1 MSNANRFWYV
11 LQTSFH
17 RELQIQ
23 LQLNRMRIRSF
34 IPMHYEETTESG
46 RRRIRRKPAVHNL
59 IFVRISPAWL
69 QKIKTAKLIP
79 AKCMYDKTTQMPL
92 IVPDKQMDDFIALTE
107 GKFEDVL
114 LIDPSTE
121 ELERGDM
128 VRITSG
134 MFAGIEGE
142 YIRYRSKNRVVV
154 RIEELRGRRDG
165 RSARGL
171 HRENICRSTS
181 GRVVRLDRTAG
192 FTCSYPSK
200 RDILFKGE
208 DPSVRSMKTK
218 GGPVYSAPDAT
229 DPE

>member
-1 MSNANRFWYV
+1 M
-11 LQTSFH
+11 
-17 RELQIQ
+17 
-23 LQLNRMRIRSF
+23 
-34 IPMHYEETTESG
+34 
-46 RRRIRRKPAVHNL
+46 
-59 IFVRISPAWL
+59 RISPAWL

-154 RIEELRGRRDG
+154 RIEGFAAVATAEVPRLTSRKYLPKHIR
-165 RSARGL
+165 
-171 HRENICRSTS
+171 S
-181 GRVVRLDRTAG
+181 GRPLRPHGWFYLQ
-192 FTCSYPSK
+192 
-200 RDILFKGE
+200 L
-208 DPSVRSMKTK
+208 SVKTRHII
-218 GGPVYSAPDAT
+218 
-229 DPE
+229 

>member
-1 MSNANRFWYV
+1 MYPYLNINIRGVGPYPAQSSSKAPDNLPAGRRFENDEIPMSNANRFWYV

-46 RRRIRRKPAVHNL
+46 RRRIRRKPAVPNL
-59 IFVRISPAWL
+59 IFVRISPVWL

-79 AKCMYDKTTQMPL
+79 AKCMYDKMTQMPL

-142 YIRYRSKNRVVV
+142 YIRYRS
-154 RIEELRGRRDG
+154 
-165 RSARGL
+165 
-171 HRENICRSTS
+171 
-181 GRVVRLDRTAG
+181 
-192 FTCSYPSK
+192 
-200 RDILFKGE
+200 
-208 DPSVRSMKTK
+208 
-218 GGPVYSAPDAT
+218 
-229 DPE
+229 

>member
-1 MSNANRFWYV
+1 MYPYLNINIRGVGPYPAQSSSKAPDNLPAGRRFENDEIPMSNANRFWYV

-92 IVPDKQMDDFIALTE
+92 IVLT
-107 GKFEDVL
+107 
-114 LIDPSTE
+114 SRWT
-121 ELERGDM
+121 
-128 VRITSG
+128 TSS
-134 MFAGIEGE
+134 
-142 YIRYRSKNRVVV
+142 R
-154 RIEELRGRRDG
+154 
-165 RSARGL
+165 
-171 HRENICRSTS
+171 
-181 GRVVRLDRTAG
+181 
-192 FTCSYPSK
+192 
-200 RDILFKGE
+200 
-208 DPSVRSMKTK
+208 
-218 GGPVYSAPDAT
+218 
-229 DPE
+229 

>member
-1 MSNANRFWYV
+1 MYPYLNINIRGVGPYPAQSSSKAPDNLPAGRRFENDEIPMSNANRFWYV

-114 LIDPSTE
+114 LIDPSTDK
-121 ELERGDM
+121 LER
-128 VRITSG
+128 
-134 MFAGIEGE
+134 GE

-154 RIEELRGRRDG
+154 RIEGFAAVATAEVPETYIEKI
-165 RSARGL
+165 SAEA
-171 HRENICRSTS
+171 H
-181 GRVVRLDRTAG
+181 
-192 FTCSYPSK
+192 
-200 RDILFKGE
+200 
-208 DPSVRSMKTK
+208 
-218 GGPVYSAPDAT
+218 PVGSPV
-229 DPE
+229 

>member
-1 MSNANRFWYV
+1 MNKSTDVFWYPLRV
-11 LQTSFH
+11 TYS
-17 RELQIQ
+17 RELLLKEALDAENIE
-23 LQLNRMRIRSF
+23 NF

-59 IFVRISPAWL
+59 IFVRISPVWL

-79 AKCMYDKTTQMPL
+79 AKCMYDKMTQMPL

-154 RIEELRGRRDG
+154 RIEGFAAVATAEVPEAYIEKI
-165 RSARGL
+165 SAEA
-171 HRENICRSTS
+171 H
-181 GRVVRLDRTAG
+181 
-192 FTCSYPSK
+192 
-200 RDILFKGE
+200 
-208 DPSVRSMKTK
+208 
-218 GGPVYSAPDAT
+218 PVGSPV
-229 DPE
+229 

>member
-121 ELERGDM
+121 KLERATWSGSLP
-128 VRITSG
+128 VCSPGSRANTSATG
-134 MFAGIEGE
+134 PRTGSSSGSKASRPSRRPKCPRPTSRK
-142 YIRYRSKNRVVV
+142 YLLKHIR
-154 RIEELRGRRDG
+154 
-165 RSARGL
+165 
-171 HRENICRSTS
+171 S
-181 GRVVRLDRTAG
+181 GRPFRPRGWFYLQ
-192 FTCSYPSK
+192 
-200 RDILFKGE
+200 L
-208 DPSVRSMKTK
+208 SVKTRHII
-218 GGPVYSAPDAT
+218 
-229 DPE
+229 

>member
-154 RIEELRGRRDG
+154 RIEGFAAKCPRLTSRKYLPKHIR
-165 RSARGL
+165 
-171 HRENICRSTS
+171 S
-181 GRVVRLDRTAG
+181 GRPLRPHGWFYLQ
-192 FTCSYPSK
+192 
-200 RDILFKGE
+200 L
-208 DPSVRSMKTK
+208 SVKTRHII
-218 GGPVYSAPDAT
+218 
-229 DPE
+229 

>member
-1 MSNANRFWYV
+1 MYPYLNINIRGAGPYPAQSSSKAPDNLPAGRRFENDEIPMSNANRFWYV

-59 IFVRISPAWL
+59 IFVRISPVWL

-154 RIEELRGRRDG
+154 RIEGFAAVATAEVPEAYIEKI
-165 RSARGL
+165 SAEA
-171 HRENICRSTS
+171 H
-181 GRVVRLDRTAG
+181 
-192 FTCSYPSK
+192 
-200 RDILFKGE
+200 
-208 DPSVRSMKTK
+208 
-218 GGPVYSAPDAT
+218 PVGSPV
-229 DPE
+229 

>member
-59 IFVRISPAWL
+59 IFVRISPVWL

-154 RIEELRGRRDG
+154 RIEASRPSRRPKCP
-165 RSARGL
+165 RPTSRKYL
-171 HRENICRSTS
+171 LKHIRS
-181 GRVVRLDRTAG
+181 GRPFRPRGWFCLQ
-192 FTCSYPSK
+192 
-200 RDILFKGE
+200 L
-208 DPSVRSMKTK
+208 SVKTRHII
-218 GGPVYSAPDAT
+218 
-229 DPE
+229 

>member
-1 MSNANRFWYV
+1 MRTGSGTYSKPPFTGNCRYSCNSTECVSAV
-11 LQTSFH
+11 SF
-17 RELQIQ
+17 RC
-23 LQLNRMRIRSF
+23 
-34 IPMHYEETTESG
+34 TT
-46 RRRIRRKPAVHNL
+46 RRRRSPDGAESAGKPAVHNL

-121 ELERGDM
+121 KLERGDM

-154 RIEELRGRRDG
+154 RIEGFAAVATAEVPETYIEKI
-165 RSARGL
+165 SAEA
-171 HRENICRSTS
+171 H
-181 GRVVRLDRTAG
+181 
-192 FTCSYPSK
+192 
-200 RDILFKGE
+200 
-208 DPSVRSMKTK
+208 
-218 GGPVYSAPDAT
+218 PVGSPV
-229 DPE
+229 

>member
-11 LQTSFH
+11 LQTSLH

-59 IFVRISPAWL
+59 IFVRISPVWL

-142 YIRYRSKNRVVV
+142 SATGPRTGSSSGSKASRPSRRPKCPRPTSRKYLLKHIR
-154 RIEELRGRRDG
+154 
-165 RSARGL
+165 
-171 HRENICRSTS
+171 S
-181 GRVVRLDRTAG
+181 GRPFRPRGWFCLQ
-192 FTCSYPSK
+192 
-200 RDILFKGE
+200 L
-208 DPSVRSMKTK
+208 SVKTRHII
-218 GGPVYSAPDAT
+218 
-229 DPE
+229 